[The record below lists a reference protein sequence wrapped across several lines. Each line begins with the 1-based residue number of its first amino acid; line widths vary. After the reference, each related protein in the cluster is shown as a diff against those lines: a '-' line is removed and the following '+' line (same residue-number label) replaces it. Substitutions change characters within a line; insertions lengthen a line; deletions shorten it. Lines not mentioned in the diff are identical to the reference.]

1 MHDAIFR
8 HGALAVSL
16 FQNPRFLLG
25 ASLNFVLRV
34 CQDPATV
41 YRPEECLTF
50 AQALDLYTVG
60 AAYAC
65 GEEKRLGRIFPGFEC
80 DLTILDVDVSA
91 DPRLLATAKVEQV
104 WVAGIPRFDRAR
116 VTGSGVLP
124 PGVQLG
130 GPYIPG
136 KNGPKLPLPGDCTKI
151 GFRMPHRLACGGG
164 MRAPGS
170 GCDCGDAARCGRVP
184 FADTFLLRSRDQ
196 ASRTGQAN
204 SV

>member
-1 MHDAIFR
+1 MFPEGSTFKTA
-8 HGALAVSL
+8 
-16 FQNPRFLLG
+16 
-25 ASLNFVLRV
+25 FV
-34 CQDPATV
+34 QDPATV
-41 YRPEECLTF
+41 YRPEERLTF

-65 GEEKRLGRIFPGFEC
+65 GEEKRLGRIAKGFEC
-80 DLTILDVDVSA
+80 DLTVLDVDVA
-91 DPRLLATAKVEQV
+91 AEPRLLATAKVEQV

-116 VTGSGVLP
+116 GERDGVLP

-130 GPYIPG
+130 GPYIYG
-136 KNGPKLPLPGDCTKI
+136 KNGPKPKLPLPADLTNI

-184 FADTFLLRSRDQ
+184 FADTFLLRSS
-196 ASRTGQAN
+196 ASRAKLER
-204 SV
+204 